1 MVPFRHENERTARGQ
16 TVIDFAIGAGV
27 FLITVGVVFTFVP
40 SIFEPFGTAGGGTP
54 IGADRVATH
63 LTGQLLA
70 VDPANPTALSGA
82 CTAAF
87 FGENETLAENASC
100 SFGPHDPDSPDDLE
114 DLATLVGV
122 GDNDVSIAVREVS
135 ADPRSGPAIKPEDVD
150 WTDYRL
156 NRETDGVPSNVA
168 VASRIVSI
176 DGDRYRLVVK
186 VW

>member
-70 VDPANPTALSGA
+70 VDPASPTALSGA

-114 DLATLVGV
+114 DLDALVGV
-122 GDNDVSIAVREVS
+122 GNHDVSIAVREVS
-135 ADPRSGPAIKPEDVD
+135 DDPRSGPAVERTVEE
-150 WTDYRL
+150 TDYTL
-156 NRETDGVPSNVA
+156 SRETDGIPSNVA
-168 VASRIVSI
+168 IATRIVTI

>member
-1 MVPFRHENERTARGQ
+1 MDGGRLMVPFRHENGRTARGQ

-70 VDPANPTALSGA
+70 VDPASPTALSGA

-87 FGENETLAENASC
+87 FGADGGLADDADC
-100 SFGPHDPDSPDDLE
+100 GFDPTDDL
-114 DLATLVGV
+114 AALVGV
-122 GDNDVSIAVREVS
+122 GDNEVSIAVREVS
-135 ADPRSGPAIKPEDVD
+135 ADPRSGPTVERTVD
-150 WTDYRL
+150 GTDYTL
-156 NRETDGVPSNVA
+156 SRETEGVPSNVA

>member
-1 MVPFRHENERTARGQ
+1 MPRWRGDRSETADGQRETQRGQ

-63 LTGQLLA
+63 LSGQLLA
-70 VDPANPTALSGA
+70 VDPASPTALSGA

-87 FGENETLAENASC
+87 FGENDMLAEEANCGFA
-100 SFGPHDPDSPDDLE
+100 PTDDL
-114 DLATLVGV
+114 DALVGV

-135 ADPRSGPAIKPEDVD
+135 DDPRSGEAIDRTVD
-150 WTDYRL
+150 GTDYTL
-156 NRETDGVPSNVA
+156 SRETDGIPSNVA
-168 VASRIVSI
+168 IATRTVTI